1 MVRQPTYPSV
11 VARILIGL
19 TIGIV
24 VVLFFRL
31 MGALLNL
38 GKRTR
43 ERVRW
48 GLVAYATT
56 AFLFVTVFITA
67 TLDRQSTSFINNRD
81 FRGFKDIP
89 SGPLGHQMFIYSKM
103 ICVIPNIMLMLNN
116 WLADGLLVGSVSNPV
131 A

>member
-1 MVRQPTYPSV
+1 
-11 VARILIGL
+11 
-19 TIGIV
+19 
-24 VVLFFRL
+24 

-38 GKRTR
+38 GERTR

-48 GLVAYATT
+48 GLVAYVTT

-67 TLDRQSTSFINNRD
+67 TLDRQSTSFINNQD